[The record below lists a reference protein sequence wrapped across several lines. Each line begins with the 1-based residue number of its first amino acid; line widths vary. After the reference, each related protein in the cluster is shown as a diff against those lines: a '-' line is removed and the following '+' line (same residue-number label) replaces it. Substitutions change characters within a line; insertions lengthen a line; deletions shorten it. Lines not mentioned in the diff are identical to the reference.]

1 MWRCQIRRMQD
12 TEGLY
17 IISVAALLLE
27 MHPQTLRKYERVGF
41 VTPSRTIGMLRLYS
55 AEDIERLRIV
65 KHLVEDRGLNLAG
78 VELVLEIM
86 PELKKL
92 AKVAE
97 SKDDFEDMQNQVN
110 ASVEKI
116 FNTLKLGSEEKSR
129 SATYLIIS

>member
-1 MWRCQIRRMQD
+1 
-12 TEGLY
+12 
-17 IISVAALLLE
+17 
-27 MHPQTLRKYERVGF
+27 
-41 VTPSRTIGMLRLYS
+41 MLRLYS

-129 SATYLIIS
+129 STTYLIIS